1 VGEESL
7 EEYVERLRDT
17 YAGLPSGKTESTDA
31 AMARVVSG
39 QPTREDFTLL
49 GNFSFQGF
57 CDNLDR
63 DDEPTSIG
71 LIFDDLMFLVD
82 VVSLGYGLGFGSG
95 D

>member
-1 VGEESL
+1 MGEESL
-7 EEYVERLRDT
+7 ADVVERLRLA
-17 YAGLPSGKTESTDA
+17 YCQLPAGTTPSTDA
-31 AMARVVSG
+31 AIARVVSG
-39 QPTREDFTLL
+39 QPTLEDFELL
-49 GNFSFQGF
+49 GDFSFQGF

-82 VVSLGYGLGFGSG
+82 VVALGYGLGIGSG